1 MPVLVPCMAGG
12 SVGADTGAG
21 ATQSPRPR
29 ANLRPMERDGI
40 DGRLIEMLGAN
51 ARLPAAE
58 LGRRLGLSRTTVQ
71 SRIERLERD
80 GAILGYTVRLP
91 APSPAGVSAH
101 VLVTLAPKKT
111 ASVEAML
118 RRMPQ
123 VRELHAVSGNVDLV
137 AYVRGRDTDEIDQV
151 IDRIGALDGVVR
163 TNSMIVLSTRISR

>member
-1 MPVLVPCMAGG
+1 M
-12 SVGADTGAG
+12 
-21 ATQSPRPR
+21 Q
-29 ANLRPMERDGI
+29 RDGI
-40 DGRLIEMLGAN
+40 DRQLIEMLATN

-91 APSPAGVSAH
+91 ADAEAGVRAH

-123 VRELHAVSGNVDLV
+123 IRELHAVSGNVDLV
-137 AYVRGRDTDEIDQV
+137 AQVAARSTDEIDRV